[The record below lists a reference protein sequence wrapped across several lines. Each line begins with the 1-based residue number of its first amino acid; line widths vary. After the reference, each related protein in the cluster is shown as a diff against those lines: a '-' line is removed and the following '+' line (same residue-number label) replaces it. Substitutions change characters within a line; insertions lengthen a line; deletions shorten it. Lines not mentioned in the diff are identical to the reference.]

1 MKPEPSSGEDEKDG
15 IVTGDVIGDTAYSER
30 FVLRLLLKFA
40 NLDTLS
46 EELKE
51 KTFEGDLCT
60 LWDMTAE
67 RDVVVFLQKHDT
79 LKLINFSWP
88 IIESPRIIEI
98 LIGIIGNMCCQK
110 EVTEKLL
117 EMKTFVKSLLLYIQS
132 DDSLIIIQLL
142 RLINSSLFLAQDNF
156 VSTWIELFI
165 SSGYS
170 NNLYY
175 ILKNSSNK
183 ELLVTG
189 LENFNTICSYCNTE
203 RHRTQFFGH
212 FVNSVA
218 MESLSTAF
226 IEVVVN
232 QKDSC
237 ERDELE
243 RILLI
248 SLQILLNLVGF
259 EKSCEMYNENKDDV
273 TKMISIVLSYY
284 EEKLNNKEIDLDLV
298 DIIEST
304 TTIVRALEIAEVCSH
319 KQYFRPSYSMWKT
332 LSEIA
337 IFDKNGGASF
347 ENEDKEEL
355 QVFSKKFKACL
366 STLIFTYMEKATIEN
381 LLKVLDEI
389 GDDYDEFLSLVR
401 DVDLAKAVSERSSGY
416 RTRLKETENC

>member
-1 MKPEPSSGEDEKDG
+1 
-15 IVTGDVIGDTAYSER
+15 
-30 FVLRLLLKFA
+30 
-40 NLDTLS
+40 
-46 EELKE
+46 
-51 KTFEGDLCT
+51 
-60 LWDMTAE
+60 
-67 RDVVVFLQKHDT
+67 
-79 LKLINFSWP
+79 
-88 IIESPRIIEI
+88 
-98 LIGIIGNMCCQK
+98 MCCQK